1 MRLNTVNVIKVDF
14 SKNNKPSDKKYDG
27 AVDETSFEDM
37 LAKRNASKN
46 DREIKDSKGSKD
58 NFDKKVSSKNLKK
71 ENNIESE
78 EITQETDELT
88 VDSIM
93 DILGI
98 DNVIGIP
105 EYETIENANNQLEDV
120 DMVSLLSMLFLV
132 SNNESIAVPDL
143 QNNKEIIDSV
153 KETMNQFFLG
163 NKLPNNSLEGIDLNL
178 DELNDVKGF
187 LENILGKMNLTN
199 IKESFKN
206 EISKNSEFKE
216 EIIEALNTMNLS
228 SQDIKI
234 SLENI
239 NPKNPEFKE
248 EIIKVLNTMNLSSQD
263 IKESLENIN
272 PKNPEFKEEIIE
284 VLNTMDLSSKDI
296 KESLKNINPKDNE
309 FKEMIIKA
317 LNEKGLSNED
327 IKEFNISLKT
337 LEVLKVTKK
346 PEVLAKVISNEE
358 GNTVLDIKT
367 KVESSSKQSNGN
379 LQDSNT
385 KESQLGKQESSK
397 EDDFL
402 SKLLAGDKSNFDMNL
417 QRVKDLSSVQKTDS
431 KLTINKES
439 INADIKNTMVH
450 MTKVNM
456 KELIVKVNPGNLG
469 EISIKLIAEAD
480 SMKAVIKVSS
490 RETYALISGQDIKQ
504 YLGNESIKISN
515 VEIELYKDDTTFFNE
530 SNEFM
535 GRDESKRNYN
545 GSSKNEFM
553 EFEDEVEEEI
563 SLSSLDI
570 II

>member
-284 VLNTMDLSSKDI
+284 VLNKMDLSSKDI
-296 KESLKNINPKDNE
+296 KESLKSINPKDNE

-327 IKEFNISLKT
+327 IKEFNISLKG
-337 LEVLKVTKK
+337 LEVSKATKK

-367 KVESSSKQSNGN
+367 KVDSSKQSNGN

-417 QRVKDLSSVQKTDS
+417 QRVKDLSSIQKTDS

>member
-14 SKNNKPSDKKYDG
+14 SKNNKASDKKYDG

-78 EITQETDELT
+78 EIIQETDELT

-216 EIIEALNTMNLS
+216 EII
-228 SQDIKI
+228 
-234 SLENI
+234 
-239 NPKNPEFKE
+239 
-248 EIIKVLNTMNLSSQD
+248 KVLNTMNLSSQD

-284 VLNTMDLSSKDI
+284 VLNKMDLSSKDI
-296 KESLKNINPKDNE
+296 KESLKSINPKDNE

-327 IKEFNISLKT
+327 IKEFNISLKG
-337 LEVLKVTKK
+337 LEVSKATKK

-367 KVESSSKQSNGN
+367 KVDSSKQSNGN